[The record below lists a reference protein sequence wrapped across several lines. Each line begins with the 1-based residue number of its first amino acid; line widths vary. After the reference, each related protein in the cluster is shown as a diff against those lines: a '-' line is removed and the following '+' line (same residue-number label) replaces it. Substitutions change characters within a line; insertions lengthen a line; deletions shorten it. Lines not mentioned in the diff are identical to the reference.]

1 MLTAMARSAAP
12 VVSRR
17 DRRAQ
22 ARAEHAVADSRRP
35 HHRSR
40 PAAWRSPIVLTSA
53 GALLVGIA
61 LVALAGGFKVGAS
74 SEVLPPDTSYVG
86 LTVDGASVGSAS
98 APVVI
103 TVYSDFQCPACKLFV
118 TTELPSLLRDFVRPG
133 LVRIESADINILDRG
148 GSESLDLAA
157 GAACAADQNRY
168 WLYHDLVF
176 WNQGRENQGDHDV
189 AFIGRIAEAAGV
201 DRAEWDAC
209 VARSDV
215 RPAIASRTTAAA
227 TQGINRTPTLVVN
240 GQAVVGV
247 PSYDQLAGLIRSM
260 ATASPAPNPSTTP

>member
-53 GALLVGIA
+53 GALLVGIV

-74 SEVLPPDTSYVG
+74 SEVVPPDTSYVG
-86 LTVDGASVGSAS
+86 LTVDGASVVSAS

-176 WNQGRENQGDHDV
+176 WNQGRENRGDHDA
-189 AFIGRIAEAAGV
+189 AFIRRIADAAGL
-201 DRAEWDAC
+201 DRPAFDAC
-209 VARSDV
+209 VARTDIGQ
-215 RPAIASRTTAAA
+215 PIQTRTTAAA
-227 TQGINRTPTLVVN
+227 ASGVTATPTLRIN
-240 GQAVVGV
+240 GKLFTGV
-247 PSYDQLAGLIRSM
+247 PDYAALSALLHTLSA
-260 ATASPAPNPSTTP
+260 ASPAPS